1 MASEG
6 LKIKYLDASALV
18 KLYIKKEKGSQQLR
32 DFINFG
38 TNFFTTW
45 LCLAEAL
52 GVLKSKCSGPQSK
65 NNYTKIETE
74 EYLKAM
80 CSLIIEWR
88 DRIESDDIKSV
99 DPSVP
104 LQIRKITEKHNLDYS
119 DALQLWSIKNGR
131 LSPLLVE
138 SEPNVY
144 ESGLILITS
153 DKDLATAAKSEGIKV
168 WNCEDGPAPE
178 WAY

>member
-32 DFINFG
+32 DFINSG

-52 GVLKSKCSGPQSK
+52 GALKSKWSGPQSK
-65 NNYTKIETE
+65 NSDTIETG
-74 EYLKAM
+74 EYLNAM

-88 DRIESDDIKSV
+88 DRIESEDIKSV

-131 LSPLLVE
+131 LFFSAIE
-138 SEPNVY
+138 AKPNAY
-144 ESGLILITS
+144 ESALILITA
-153 DKDLATAAKSEGIKV
+153 DKGLASAAESVGINV
-168 WNCEDGPAPE
+168 
-178 WAY
+178 

>member
-1 MASEG
+1 MTSEVVRF
-6 LKIKYLDASALV
+6 KFFDASALV
-18 KLYIKKEKGSQQLR
+18 KLYIKKEDNQQLR
-32 DFINFG
+32 EFYCKG

-52 GVLKSKCSGPQSK
+52 GVLKSKWSGKQSK
-65 NNYTKIETE
+65 NNSIKIETD
-74 EYLKAM
+74 EYLNAV

-104 LQIRKITEKHNLDYS
+104 LHVREFAEKYNLDYS
-119 DALQLWSIKNGR
+119 DALQLWSIKRGR
-131 LSPLLVE
+131 LSPFVDLTK
-138 SEPNVY
+138 PNVHK
-144 ESGLILITS
+144 SALILITA
-153 DKDLATAAKSEGIKV
+153 DKGLAAAAKSEGINV
-168 WNCEDGPAPE
+168 WNCTTGPAPR